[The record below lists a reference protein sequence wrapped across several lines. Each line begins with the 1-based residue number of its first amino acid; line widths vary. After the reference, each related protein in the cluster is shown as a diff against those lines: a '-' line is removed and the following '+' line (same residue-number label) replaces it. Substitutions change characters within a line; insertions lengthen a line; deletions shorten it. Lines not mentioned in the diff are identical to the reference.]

1 LGIQK
6 EEVVRMT
13 EPLFNS
19 ACKKRLNKAIE
30 IVDQRGQQYGDT
42 LRDCQWLIFKS
53 VYKTISGYPHELI
66 TSEYARAL
74 AIAALCDI
82 KYQRFQ
88 GGWNEDNID
97 DGINYQSILP
107 EMIELAIKSYESPEV
122 SAGKA
127 EQSEEI

>member
-1 LGIQK
+1 
-6 EEVVRMT
+6 MT

-19 ACKKRLNKAIE
+19 ACKKRLNKAID

-42 LRDCQWLIFKS
+42 LRDCQWLMLRATYEQINDMA
-53 VYKTISGYPHELI
+53 GYGYFLTDESL
-66 TSEYARAL
+66 RAL

-122 SAGKA
+122 SAGEA
-127 EQSEEI
+127 GQTS